1 MTDDAWNADVSVFSL
16 PPSFHSFFPSVRSY
30 LQDKCPEALDAD
42 EASGGAA
49 VDIGD
54 LVEFYKEA
62 KVRFDE
68 DEEFAERSRNA
79 VVTLQAGD
87 ESSLKAWSLLCE
99 TSRVEFQKIYDTLDV
114 QVEEVRHC
122 EAWHRVARCA

>member
-1 MTDDAWNADVSVFSL
+1 M
-16 PPSFHSFFPSVRSY
+16 
-30 LQDKCPEALDAD
+30 
-42 EASGGAA
+42 
-49 VDIGD
+49 DIGD

-68 DEEFAERSRNA
+68 DEDFAERSRNA

-87 ESSLKAWSLLCE
+87 ENSLKAWSLLCE

-114 QVEEVRHC
+114 QVEEVGHGIAHLGDERC
-122 EAWHRVARCA
+122 DLRVTRYALRIAH